1 VATYVAV
8 AQLEIRMAWV
18 RSLKE
23 KRGLVK
29 PIVEG
34 LKRRYQVVVARVDG
48 HDAHAWERLA
58 IATVGTDPDALRG
71 TLAAAERFVVAAGV
85 EVAWVRVD
93 VERWDDD
100 LEDRA

>member
-1 VATYVAV
+1 MATYVAV
-8 AQLEIRMAWV
+8 AHIEIGMPWV

-23 KRGLVK
+23 KRAVVK

-34 LKRRYQVVVARVDG
+34 LKRRYQLAVARVAG

-71 TLAAAERFVVAAGV
+71 TLAAAERFVVGAGV
-85 EVAWVRVD
+85 EVAWARVD
-93 VERWDDD
+93 VERWDDERD
-100 LEDRA
+100 A

>member
-1 VATYVAV
+1 
-8 AQLEIRMAWV
+8 MPWV

-34 LKRRYQVVVARVDG
+34 LKRRYQLAVARVDG
-48 HDAHAWERLA
+48 HDDHAWERLA

-71 TLAAAERFVVAAGV
+71 TLAAAERFVVGSGV
-85 EVAWVRVD
+85 ELGWVRVD
-93 VERWDDD
+93 VERWDDERD
-100 LEDRA
+100 A

>member
-8 AQLEIRMAWV
+8 AQLEIRMPWV

-23 KRGLVK
+23 KRAVVK

-34 LKRRYQVVVARVDG
+34 LKRRYQLAVARVEG

-58 IATVGTDPDALRG
+58 IATVGTDSDALRG

-85 EVAWVRVD
+85 EVAWARVD
-93 VERWDDD
+93 VERWDD
-100 LEDRA
+100 EREGGA